1 MAISHVYWHLVVKNG
16 NFTCLPTSSS
26 QEWQFHNAIDIKW
39 SRMAISHCY
48 WHLVVKNGNFTFLL
62 TSSWSFISYKK
73 QKSSVKEE
81 QNLKQWAQIWQ
92 MNILW
97 LMSSPPIQNC
107 QRKERALCISIP
119 SMRAHWNSQLM
130 RKWQVMSS
138 PPRNCQTKERALCI
152 YIYHQWEPIQ
162 NSQLIRIYK
171 KIPVQW

>member
-1 MAISHVYWHLVVKNG
+1 MAISHVYQHPVVKNG
-16 NFTCLPTSSS
+16 NFTLLLTSSG
-26 QEWQFHNAIDIKW
+26 QEWQFHNAIDMKW

-81 QNLKQWAQIWQ
+81 QNLKQWTQIWQ

-97 LMSSPPIQNC
+97 LMSSPPFKTAREKSELFAYLYHQWEPI
-107 QRKERALCISIP
+107 
-119 SMRAHWNSQLM
+119 WNSQLM
-130 RKWQVMSS
+130 RKWQVMFS
-138 PPRNCQTKERALCI
+138 PPRNFQTKEQALCI
-152 YIYHQWEPIQ
+152 YIYHQWEPIR